1 MCQQRKL
8 REGRW
13 EELDDQGRAF
23 CLCGADERC
32 ELFDVVS
39 GSGWVSGVLAK
50 RMEIDLRDRCEDTIF
65 AFSCRIEYAYC
76 AIFFEVGHVVWVYKV
91 RGGNCSIP

>member
-1 MCQQRKL
+1 M
-8 REGRW
+8 
-13 EELDDQGRAF
+13 
-23 CLCGADERC
+23 
-32 ELFDVVS
+32 
-39 GSGWVSGVLAK
+39 SGVLAK